1 MTMTLGKSLIP
12 AWRPLVVL
20 WLLGAGLAPIAG
32 YGAEPARETAGF
44 FDQSFGNIREELQAA
59 RSDGKLGMVIMFD
72 DEDCPW
78 CQKMKATILTQARVQ
93 EYYRKHFRVIHL
105 DVKGDAPVTDLSGKE
120 MAQKDF
126 AFLRHRVRAT
136 PVFVFLDLDGQAIN
150 RYTGASKDADEFLL
164 LAEFV
169 VSGAYKTGNFVAY
182 KRQKLSG
189 AAK

>member
-1 MTMTLGKSLIP
+1 MRFGKLPIPSWQSLI
-12 AWRPLVVL
+12 AVC
-20 WLLGAGLAPIAG
+20 LLGAGLIPAAG
-32 YGAEPARETAGF
+32 HGADLPRDTAGF
-44 FDQSFGNIREELQAA
+44 FDQSFANLKEELHTA
-59 RSDGKLGMVIMFD
+59 RSEGKFGLVIMFD

-78 CQKMKATILTQARVQ
+78 CQKMKATVLVQDRVRD
-93 EYYRKHFRVIHL
+93 YYRKHFRIIHL
-105 DVKGDAPVTDLSGKE
+105 DVKGDAPVTDVTGKE

-126 AFLRHRVRAT
+126 AFLQHRVRAT
-136 PVFVFLDLDGQAIN
+136 PVFLFLDLDGKVIN

-169 VSGAYKTGNFVAY
+169 VSGAYRTGNFVAY

>member
-1 MTMTLGKSLIP
+1 MPIGKSLIP
-12 AWRPLVVL
+12 AWRPLIAL
-20 WLLGAGLAPIAG
+20 WLLGASLVPAAG
-32 YGAEPARETAGF
+32 YGAEPASETASF
-44 FDQSFGNIREELQAA
+44 FDQSFANIKEELQAA
-59 RSDGKLGMVIMFD
+59 RTEGKLGLVIMFD

-93 EYYRKHFRVIHL
+93 DYYHRHFRVIHL
-105 DVKGDAPVTDLSGKE
+105 DIKGDAPVTDFTGKE
-120 MAQKDF
+120 MTQKDY
-126 AFLRHRVRAT
+126 AFIQHRVRAT
-136 PVFVFLDLDGQAIN
+136 PVFLFLDLDGKVLT

-169 VSGAYKTGNFVAY
+169 VSGADKTGNFTAY

>member
-1 MTMTLGKSLIP
+1 MSIGKSLLP
-12 AWRPLVVL
+12 AWRSLIAL
-20 WLLGAGLAPIAG
+20 WLLGAGLIPAAG
-32 YGAEPARETAGF
+32 YGAEPARDTAGF
-44 FDQSFGNIREELQAA
+44 FDQSFANLKEELQAA
-59 RSDGKLGMVIMFD
+59 RSEGKLGLVIMFD

-78 CQKMKATILTQARVQ
+78 CQKMKATVLTQARVQ
-93 EYYRKHFRVIHL
+93 DYYRKHFRVIHL
-105 DVKGDAPVTDLSGKE
+105 DVKGDAPVTDVTGQE

-136 PVFVFLDLDGQAIN
+136 PVFLFLDLDGKVVN

-169 VSGAYKTGNFVAY
+169 VSGAYQSGNFVAY